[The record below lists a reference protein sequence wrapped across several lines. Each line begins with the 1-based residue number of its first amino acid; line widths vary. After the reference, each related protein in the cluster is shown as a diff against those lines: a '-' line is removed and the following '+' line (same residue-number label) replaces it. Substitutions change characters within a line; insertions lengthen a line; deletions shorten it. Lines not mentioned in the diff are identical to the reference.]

1 MSQQNNISVQIP
13 ADKLTRIES
22 LLAEL
27 NTELAPYLI
36 SLTSEQKQGIYKMG
50 DNSIA
55 FVNKIVGY
63 INTNPEFVPPFLNTD
78 DFKVDVAAVG
88 QLSEIAGVAAQLSD
102 NITDTL
108 TLSGS
113 EAMVAA
119 LIYYNSVKQAAKTSI
134 PGAKTI
140 FDDLSARFAL
150 PSRASKTPKP

>member
-13 ADKLTRIES
+13 ADKLTRIKS
-22 LLAEL
+22 LLSEL
-27 NTELAPYLI
+27 NTELAPYLV

-55 FVNKIVGY
+55 FVNKTLGY
-63 INTNPEFVPPFLNTD
+63 TNTNPEFVPPFLNTED
-78 DFKVDVAAVG
+78 LKVDVDAVG
-88 QLSEIAGVAAQLSD
+88 QLSEIAGMAAQLSD
-102 NITDTL
+102 NINDTL

-113 EAMVAA
+113 EAMIAA

-140 FDDLSARFAL
+140 FEDLSTRFAL
-150 PSRASKTPKP
+150 PGRAAKTPKP